1 MRRLALLVL
10 VLLGTSVL
18 VLPPASAADMD
29 CGDFATQAEAQAFFV
44 AAGAGD
50 PHQLDSDGDGIACES
65 NPCPCSTTPVPLV
78 GSPTPTPTAAPTPA
92 PTPVA
97 PTPTATPTTDPNGS
111 GNSGPTR
118 RDTAR
123 VVRVTDGDTLKV
135 RLADGTEEYVR
146 LIGIDTPEVHGKRE
160 CGGPD
165 ASRAMDRLAP
175 VGSRVVLV
183 SDPTQADR
191 DRYDRLLRYV
201 QRRGKDVGRAQILAG
216 HAQVYV
222 YRNDPFTRTRA
233 YQRAEERAQLRSR
246 GSWSRCWR

>member
-18 VLPPASAADMD
+18 VPPPASASDMD

-50 PHQLDSDGDGIACES
+50 PHQLDSDGDGIACEG

-78 GSPTPTPTAAPTPA
+78 GSPTPTPTPS
-92 PTPVA
+92 
-97 PTPTATPTTDPNGS
+97 ATPTTDPLGS

-135 RLADGTEEYVR
+135 RLAGGAEAYVR
-146 LIGIDTPEVHGKRE
+146 LIGIDTPEVHGRRE
-160 CGGPD
+160 CGGSD
-165 ASRAMDRLAP
+165 ASRAMGRLTP

-201 QRRGKDVGRAQILAG
+201 QRRGKDVGRAQVLSG
-216 HAQVYV
+216 RAQVYV
-222 YRNDPFTRTRA
+222 YRDDPFTRTRS
-233 YQRAEERAQLRSR
+233 YQRAEARAQSAHR
-246 GSWSRCWR
+246 GSWARCWR